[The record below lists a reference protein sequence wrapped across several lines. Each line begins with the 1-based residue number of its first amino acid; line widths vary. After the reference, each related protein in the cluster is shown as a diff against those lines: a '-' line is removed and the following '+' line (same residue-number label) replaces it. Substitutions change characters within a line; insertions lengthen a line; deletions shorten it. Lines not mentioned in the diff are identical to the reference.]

1 MTKKPLLCAS
11 HTIKGTATIRARNT
25 VPTDYQLSLSNVR
38 LWTDPLYGTALKV
51 VDSPCLLGRLAYLLE
66 ALTPDAQTYTKTY
79 FWNPT
84 LRISFPTITASVG
97 MALRGND
104 TGTNDAGRLILRRL
118 GLPPYENL
126 AASGSPVGSS
136 YCGGLWA
143 SPESESG
150 DLDETQRGF
159 GNVIET
165 RGGTAYTFNIGQ
177 PLPSRMLNIEMVD
190 GQWVV
195 PRDGS
200 TIGRTVTADRS
211 FKRSMWEWLS
221 IGEAVRYYADT
232 VATHTYLTAACAKED
247 QSITVASTTGFTDG
261 HELYLDG
268 EKMEI
273 YVITSGTTMSV
284 LRDKPVAHVKYAPV
298 STDFVGTYVLSKD
311 GGNIN
316 RNGFRP
322 KLRMIESDF
331 YDMEIPLIRTAS

>member
-51 VDSPCLLGRLAYLLE
+51 VDSPCMLGRLAYLLE
-66 ALTPDAQTYTKTY
+66 ALTPDAQTFAKTY
-79 FWNPT
+79 NWNSSTGVSLPT
-84 LRISFPTITASVG
+84 LTATTG

-104 TGTNDAGRLILRRL
+104 SGTNDAGRLILRRL

-126 AASGSPVGSS
+126 AASVAPIGASF
-136 YCGGLWA
+136 CGGIWA

-150 DLDETQRGF
+150 DLEESQRAF
-159 GNVIET
+159 GNVVET

-177 PLPSRMLNIEMVD
+177 PLPSRLLVIDMVD
-190 GQWVV
+190 GQYVV
-195 PRDGS
+195 PRTGA
-200 TIGRTVTADRS
+200 TIGRTYSADRS
-211 FKRSMWEWLS
+211 FKRTMWEWLS

-232 VATHTYLTAACAKED
+232 VATHTYLTVACAKED
-247 QSITVASTTGFTDG
+247 QSITVATTTGFDAG
-261 HELYLDG
+261 QVFYLDG
-268 EKMEI
+268 ERMEV
-273 YVITSGTTMSV
+273 YGVTSGTVLAV

-298 STDFVGTYVLSKD
+298 SFDFVATYVLSKD

-316 RNGFRP
+316 RGSFRP
-322 KLRMIESDF
+322 TLRMIESDF
-331 YDMEIPLIRTAS
+331 YDMEVPLIRTAS